1 MHIFPEHVGYWLP
14 EMQVWTSK
22 KCGGSTNDRD
32 GLNLWCL
39 HRLRDEHPEL
49 PAVKTTVP
57 GWSSQPQRIQ
67 VDHAQHGPYPLALL
81 TMSQDCSSWKTGVH
95 LNAWGSSHLRC
106 GQGGLGS
113 KDDFIMN
120 RGWKSIRKQIL
131 PYLSTLIYMF
141 CALGDKSNTIPQRPT
156 PYLRF
161 MRAQYHVWM
170 LTHPEAEMPTIK
182 LHLEGPVARRPRG
195 GWETYLFCCHISAN
209 VSQHLF
215 GHRSTCLCK
224 QWVKKGIDTDDGVN
238 I

>member
-106 GQGGLGS
+106 GQGGLWS

-131 PYLSTLIYMF
+131 PYLSTLYN
-141 CALGDKSNTIPQRPT
+141 L
-156 PYLRF
+156 YVLRF
-161 MRAQYHVWM
+161 GWQVKYCTSTAHT
-170 LTHPEAEMPTIK
+170 LSPFH
-182 LHLEGPVARRPRG
+182 EGPISRLDADAPWGWDAYHQASSWRTG
-195 GWETYLFCCHISAN
+195 GQTA
-209 VSQHLF
+209 
-215 GHRSTCLCK
+215 
-224 QWVKKGIDTDDGVN
+224 
-238 I
+238 